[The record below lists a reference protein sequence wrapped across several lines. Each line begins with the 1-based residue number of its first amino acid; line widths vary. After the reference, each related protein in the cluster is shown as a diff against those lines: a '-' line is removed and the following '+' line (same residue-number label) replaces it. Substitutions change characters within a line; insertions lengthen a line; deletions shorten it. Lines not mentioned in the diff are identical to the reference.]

1 MNHDVPADDASIL
14 YYDGDYPSL
23 EIGEPRAENVAT
35 LARIGILGDVGHY
48 KDLARHTGGPV
59 LEIGAGTGRL
69 SVPLAR
75 LGLDVWAVDVAPA
88 MLARLEARRAAE
100 PEEVRRRLHPVRQD
114 AQSLDLPERSFRL
127 AIIPFNVLM
136 LIPDLGMQR
145 RTLASVAAHMPP
157 GGLLALDIMN
167 PLVLTLGEDHRPHPS
182 EPRRNPVTGN
192 SYVKTSLN
200 DRMDEAQV
208 QRLHGWYDELL
219 PDGRIQVTEFSF
231 RWRIIFRV
239 ELELLLNQAGFELET
254 ISGDFEGGP
263 WTVDRPRMVATA
275 RRR

>member
-23 EIGEPRAENVAT
+23 EIGEARAEHVAT
-35 LARIGILGDVGHY
+35 LNRVGILGDVGHY
-48 KDLARHTGGPV
+48 KELARRTGGPV
-59 LEIGAGTGRL
+59 LEVGAGTGRL

-75 LGLDVWAVDVAPA
+75 LGFDVWAVDVAPA

-100 PEEVRRRLHPVRQD
+100 PEEVRHRLRPVCQD
-114 AQSLDLPERSFRL
+114 AQALDLQERSFRL

-145 RTLASVAAHMPP
+145 RTLASVAAHLPS

-167 PLVLTLGEDHRPHPS
+167 PLVLTLGEDHTPHPS
-182 EPRRNPVTGN
+182 EPRRNPITGN

-239 ELELLLNQAGFELET
+239 ELELLLNEAGFDLET
-254 ISGDFEGGP
+254 ISGDFESSA